1 MVKKW
6 LCSHSCWSHAPVR
19 LAGIVTLALLC
30 SLAGVC
36 TIAQPARASC
46 QPCGTGPGQISF
58 GGVTASSS
66 NTFGDFT
73 LIPGATDPNAF
84 LEVTADGSHA
94 PMDTHQVGV
103 WYDTSAGQ
111 WGVFNEDGSAMPTGV
126 SFNVYTQQ
134 YPTAYAF
141 LATVPSGQ
149 NSYIFFLNGAGLLNN
164 NPSAELVVTQNW
176 DPYHVYN
183 PHPIGVWY
191 DPWVGEWTIYN
202 EDGSA
207 IKSGAAF
214 NVYVAN
220 AAGAIGGKVEVATS
234 SNTTGATF
242 CMNDVVGDWRVFAT
256 HVYNG
261 TGYLTDVVG
270 STLLAGTQE
279 WCLTDA
285 AGNAI
290 PIGTEFFLF

>member
-1 MVKKW
+1 
-6 LCSHSCWSHAPVR
+6 
-19 LAGIVTLALLC
+19 
-30 SLAGVC
+30 
-36 TIAQPARASC
+36 
-46 QPCGTGPGQISF
+46 
-58 GGVTASSS
+58 VTASSS

-73 LIPGATDPNAF
+73 LIPGETNPNAF
-84 LEVTADGSHA
+84 LEVTADGTHS

-111 WGVFNEDGSAMPTGV
+111 WGVFNEDGSAMPLGA

-134 YPTAYAF
+134 YHTAYAF
-141 LATVPSGQ
+141 LATVPSANTSG
-149 NSYIFFLNGAGLLNN
+149 YIFFINAAGLNG
-164 NPSAELVVTQNW
+164 NPSLQLVVTQNW
-176 DPYHVYN
+176 SPDFVYN

-191 DPWVGEWTIYN
+191 DSWVGEWTIYN
-202 EDGSA
+202 EDLTS
-207 IKSGAAF
+207 IPSGAAF

-220 AAGAIGGKVEVATS
+220 AAGAIGGKVEVASS

-242 CMNDVVGDWRVFAT
+242 CMSDVVGDWRVFAT

-261 TGYLTDVVG
+261 SGYLTDVVG
-270 STLLAGTQE
+270 STVLAGTQE

-285 AGNAI
+285 SGNAI